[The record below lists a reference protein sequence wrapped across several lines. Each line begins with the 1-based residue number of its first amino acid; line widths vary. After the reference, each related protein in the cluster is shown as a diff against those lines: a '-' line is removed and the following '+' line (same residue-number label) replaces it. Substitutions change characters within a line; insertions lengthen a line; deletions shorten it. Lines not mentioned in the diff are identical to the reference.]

1 MFICVHLWLHFMRF
15 MQTKILAR
23 LRMIF
28 GLIIASRP
36 HTAEVGNRRC
46 TPMSGAEHRRAA
58 AFIGGFKQL
67 RLFHFSF
74 INQPG
79 LSDEI

>member
-1 MFICVHLWLHFMRF
+1 
-15 MQTKILAR
+15 
-23 LRMIF
+23 
-28 GLIIASRP
+28 
-36 HTAEVGNRRC
+36 
-46 TPMSGAEHRRAA
+46 MSGAEHRRAS
-58 AFIGGFKQL
+58 AFIGGSKQL